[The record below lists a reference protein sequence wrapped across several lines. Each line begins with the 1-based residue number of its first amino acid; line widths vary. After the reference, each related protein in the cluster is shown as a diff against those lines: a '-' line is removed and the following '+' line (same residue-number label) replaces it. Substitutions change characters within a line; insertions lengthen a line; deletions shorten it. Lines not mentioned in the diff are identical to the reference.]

1 MKLEYFKKFD
11 LFKKSVSLTYN
22 GREDYSSLVGII
34 MTVIYCMVML
44 AKLLVDM

>member
-1 MKLEYFKKFD
+1 MKFEYLKKLD

-22 GREDYSSLVGII
+22 GREDYSSKVGII

-44 AKLLVDM
+44 VKFLVDM